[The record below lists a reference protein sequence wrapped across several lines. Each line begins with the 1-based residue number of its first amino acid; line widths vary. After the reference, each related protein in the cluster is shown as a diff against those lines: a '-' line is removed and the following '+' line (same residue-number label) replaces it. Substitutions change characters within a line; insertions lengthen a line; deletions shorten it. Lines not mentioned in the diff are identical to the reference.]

1 MMPAQQRF
9 FEEEFVAKFNKEHN
23 CKISVA
29 TFTDQWDIER
39 FLKLDKGKKN
49 PEIGLVKTPFE
60 VTRNLFIK
68 DTCNRSPRR
77 LTVQK

>member
-1 MMPAQQRF
+1 MHRGKKKQGGIYRSYQDDAAQQRF

-39 FLKLDKGKKN
+39 FLSSTKKEK
-49 PEIGLVKTPFE
+49 P
-60 VTRNLFIK
+60 
-68 DTCNRSPRR
+68 
-77 LTVQK
+77 